1 MLKAA
6 FGKQL
11 QKLREEREMTQDK
24 LAEAVGVS
32 ESRIIRY
39 WERGT
44 FGPGFERLEYIAKSL
59 NVRVKDLFDFPD
71 SAL

>member
-11 QKLREEREMTQDK
+11 QKLREEREITQDK

-44 FGPGFERLEYIAKSL
+44 FGPEFERLENIAKAL
-59 NVRVKDLFDFPD
+59 NIRVRDLFDFPD
-71 SAL
+71 TSL